1 MNFDPHELEPPGFLT
16 PGGRAVPP
24 DADDPF
30 ADFIARTAEHDELWR
45 VLIVVA
51 AAVALVFVWTP

>member
-1 MNFDPHELEPPGFLT
+1 MNFDSPEL
-16 PGGRAVPP
+16 GRP
-24 DADDPF
+24 DLAPRVRPSLQDGADPL